1 MTCWNCSIRVKS
13 RGTYDWFCFL
23 TDISSLHK
31 QISTLKEKHTKNQG
45 KINFIMY
52 NHQYVPC
59 SSSSSL
65 LSLTPPG
72 GGRWDLAGSED
83 RGQKG
88 AEPPLPSPPLTS
100 HPHIMFWCQHSL
112 YWVQWNIQW
121 TNSFFKIVRSE
132 MIFSSCGA
140 FLWVAAQLSQIDY
153 PVTLR
158 HLRFAKRF
166 AQQKKI
172 INDLRKSVKWAFC
185 PPSLPLSHC
194 SNALPSLV
202 LVSSS

>member
-1 MTCWNCSIRVKS
+1 MYHARV
-13 RGTYDWFCFL
+13 
-23 TDISSLHK
+23 
-31 QISTLKEKHTKNQG
+31 
-45 KINFIMY
+45 
-52 NHQYVPC
+52 
-59 SSSSSL
+59 
-65 LSLTPPG
+65 
-72 GGRWDLAGSED
+72 
-83 RGQKG
+83 
-88 AEPPLPSPPLTS
+88 
-100 HPHIMFWCQHSL
+100 HPHCYHWHPWRVGWRQMRFGRVREQGAKRCWAPHPFPHFSSAHWCQHSL